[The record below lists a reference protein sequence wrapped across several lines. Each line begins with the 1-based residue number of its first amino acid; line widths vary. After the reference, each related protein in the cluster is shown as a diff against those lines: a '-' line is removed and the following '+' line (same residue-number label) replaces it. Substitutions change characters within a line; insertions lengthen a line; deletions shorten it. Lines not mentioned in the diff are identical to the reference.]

1 MAIGRPMKFE
11 AEQVVDKAVE
21 VFWRQGFA
29 ATTPQNLVD
38 ELGIG
43 KGSLYN
49 TFKSKHHLFELSLRR
64 YSATRVTALAEGL
77 EGPGPILPRLR
88 EAMRTLAGIG
98 DHRFGCLIV
107 NAVAELG
114 SADESVA
121 AVAKELFGQIEDA
134 FRSAIERGQAS
145 GEITS
150 RRRPPAD
157 SAGALLAAVIGT
169 SVLAKSGSDPA
180 DLRRTLDAALQ
191 DT

>member
-1 MAIGRPMKFE
+1 MGRPMKFE
-11 AEQVVDKAVE
+11 ADAVVDKAVE

-64 YSATRVTALAEGL
+64 YSAKRVAALTEGL
-77 EGPGPILPRLR
+77 EGPGPVLPKLR

-107 NAVAELG
+107 NSVAELG
-114 SADESVA
+114 SADEGVA

-134 FRSAIERGQAS
+134 FRSALERGQAD

-150 RRRPPAD
+150 RRPAGV
-157 SAGALLAAVIGT
+157 SAGSLLAAVIGS
-169 SVLAKSGSDPA
+169 SVLAKTGSDPA
-180 DLRRTLDAALQ
+180 DLNRALDAALQ
-191 DT
+191 AV

>member
-1 MAIGRPMKFE
+1 MAMGRPMKFE
-11 AEQVVDKAVE
+11 AEEVVDKALE

-49 TFKSKHHLFELSLRR
+49 TFKSKHHLFELALRR
-64 YSATRVTALAEGL
+64 YSAKRVAALAEGL
-77 EGPGPILPRLR
+77 EGPEPVLPRLR

-107 NAVAELG
+107 NSVAELG

-121 AVAKELFGQIEDA
+121 AVAKDLFDQIEAA

-150 RRRPPAD
+150 VRPAGD
-157 SAGALLAAVIGT
+157 SAGALLAAVIGA

-180 DLRRTLDAALQ
+180 DLNRTLDAALQ
-191 DT
+191 AS

>member
-1 MAIGRPMKFE
+1 MGRPMKFE
-11 AEQVVDKAVE
+11 AEEVVDKAVE

-38 ELGIG
+38 ALGIG

-64 YSATRVTALAEGL
+64 YSAKRVAALAKEL
-77 EGPGPILPRLR
+77 EAPGPILPRLR

-107 NAVAELG
+107 NSVAELG
-114 SADESVA
+114 STDERVA
-121 AVAKELFGQIEDA
+121 EVAKELFDQIETA
-134 FRSAIERGQAS
+134 FRSAIERGRAS
-145 GEITS
+145 GEISS
-150 RRRPPAD
+150 RRRPPSD

-169 SVLAKSGSDPA
+169 SVLAKTGSDPA
-180 DLRRTLDAALQ
+180 DLNRTLDSALQ
-191 DT
+191 DI